1 MSQPLTVAHRGGQ
14 LAYPTWTAHTTNCL
28 ESFVD
33 GAGRCEDSRQAGQG
47 FCLRTDAPQSH
58 VSMKTL
64 KAPQYG
70 GKGLPYRV
78 PNSTVGKYRR
88 GPRKPLTGNNY
99 WIQ

>member
-47 FCLRTDAPQSH
+47 LCGLTLNIQH
-58 VSMKTL
+58 VSVGPPVAHPLDEERIDTQVMCERGTTTSE
-64 KAPQYG
+64 AMT
-70 GKGLPYRV
+70 RV
-78 PNSTVGKYRR
+78 
-88 GPRKPLTGNNY
+88 
-99 WIQ
+99 